1 MNKRIHLK
9 VADKPLIP
17 VIHYV
22 QESNGVPIEFWV
34 EDFKI
39 TAEME
44 CRFYLKKPS
53 GAEIYNEVENSGE
66 YFTLYP
72 TIQTFAEK
80 GLQRGQLQIIVGSGD
95 NKKVLMSFLLAF
107 DIEVNL
113 VEESAVPSS
122 NEFGV
127 LDRLIEEA
135 REAIKNAN
143 TATNSANT
151 AAQNA
156 NKGAQAANT
165 AAGKANTAAEAA
177 GSAAE
182 LAGQNADAASKAAD
196 AANNAAKAAND
207 AAGKIEDLVDLTI
220 PVPIDKGGTGTDNRL
235 KAASNLLCLPNG
247 TVPTADTPTEWAKL
261 GNCVIY
267 INGTKDGF
275 GFPSQY
281 GTIIQTLNY
290 ENSATTVQQ
299 IWLRQGVGYI
309 WNRSGNTVGWNGKA
323 EVDGSVA
330 WERVYTSREIADY
343 IDAKESYSSWTVL
356 KLDSGLVVLFG
367 VRNCTFSDAHVL
379 GDGYFRSIVKIE
391 LSAVLG
397 QVYGGICGYMNT
409 ELIPQI
415 VADGANPSSA
425 QVVLI
430 SNRQIQEFAADVP
443 MVIFGRRK

>member
-143 TATNSANT
+143 
-151 AAQNA
+151 
-156 NKGAQAANT
+156 
-165 AAGKANTAAEAA
+165 
-177 GSAAE
+177 
-182 LAGQNADAASKAAD
+182 
-196 AANNAAKAAND
+196 NAAKAAND

-309 WNRSGNTVGWNGKA
+309 WNRSGNTVGWNRKA

-356 KLDSGLVVLFG
+356 KLDSGLVILFG
-367 VRNCTFSDAHVL
+367 VRNCTFPDAHVL
-379 GDGYFRSIVKIE
+379 GDGYFRSIDKIE
-391 LSAVLG
+391 LSAILG